1 MSNITNADRPFGSR
15 RIRRALSVGA
25 LAFGT
30 TMLSVA
36 LPVAGSSFLT
46 PGISTAQAQTP
57 MTITGRVQD
66 TTNVLGDTSEL
77 NSKISELSKNHNI
90 DLHVLTI
97 DKFESPEEAKAWTEE
112 TAKKNSYG
120 NADAILVIATE
131 SRRAYFAAGSNKAL
145 SSDQQSEV
153 YQKYIKPKLQSGD
166 YKGAALEAVNGI
178 NAQKGG
184 ISPAVAI
191 GGGALGVA
199 GVAGAGYYIMKRRRS
214 KNEPGSTPAYSTSKV
229 PEVSLEELRT
239 RAGAAL
245 VQADNS
251 MVQSKQELEFARA
264 QYGNEH
270 VKPFEEELTRAQELM
285 QASFHR
291 QKLLND
297 DVPDTVAEQR
307 AWLSEIIDN
316 SQEISDISRDQAQKL
331 SEMRNLEHE
340 APQAIARLQGR
351 IPELQQIVETAQHTY
366 ARLKDQ
372 YLPSALEPVSKSAA
386 LLDSHQ
392 RLVTQELQEAS
403 RLVDTSRSEA
413 VVHLRNAE
421 ESAAQITSLAKA
433 VSNHAS
439 ALESAQSSLSTDIL
453 SIQRDVAE
461 AKSLAESQNRAE
473 LAATAAGMEAILG
486 QVSQQAQERPN
497 DPIALTEQL
506 HQLTS
511 ELNRSMSSLRAD
523 REREQAAK
531 ESLSRTLRSA
541 EAQVRSASDFI
552 NNRRRGVGSQARTY
566 LSEAQTAL
574 NDAHR
579 LRESDPVNSLN
590 RAYEAI
596 SLASDA
602 QNSAN
607 QDVNNYWDD
616 NRYGQ
621 SYGGDSLA
629 QGMLLGAI
637 FSAMGSHSASAST
650 GHHWGG
656 GDSGGGWDFGGGGGD
671 FGGGDGGSF

>member
-1 MSNITNADRPFGSR
+1 MSNITNADRPSGNQR
-15 RIRRALSVGA
+15 MWRAFSVGA
-25 LAFGT
+25 LALGT
-30 TMLSVA
+30 TMLSAA
-36 LPVAGSSFLT
+36 LPVTGSSFFV
-46 PGISTAQAQTP
+46 PGISAAQAQTP
-57 MTITGRVQD
+57 MTITGSVQD
-66 TTNVLGDTSEL
+66 TTNALGDTTEL
-77 NSKISELSKNHNI
+77 KSKISELSKDHNI

-97 DKFESPEEAKAWTEE
+97 DKFESPEEAKTWTEE

-120 NADAILVIATE
+120 SADAILVIATE
-131 SRRAYFAAGSNKAL
+131 SRRAYFVVGSTKTL
-145 SSDQQSEV
+145 SSEQQSEV
-153 YQKYIKPKLQSGD
+153 YQKYIKPKLQDGD
-166 YKGAALEAVNGI
+166 YTGAALEAVNGI

-184 ISPAVAI
+184 INPAVAI

-199 GVAGAGYYIMKRRRS
+199 GVAGAGYYFMKRRRS
-214 KNEPGSTPAYSTSKV
+214 KNETGGTPAYSTSRV
-229 PEVSLEELRT
+229 PEMSLEELRT

-251 MVQSKQELEFARA
+251 MVQSQQELEFARA
-264 QYGNEH
+264 QYGNDH
-270 VKPFEEELTRAQELM
+270 VKPFEEELARAQELM

-316 SQEISDISRDQAQKL
+316 SQEISEISRTQAQKL
-331 SEMRNLEHE
+331 SEIRNLEHE
-340 APQAIARLQGR
+340 APQAIARLQER
-351 IPELQQIVETAQHTY
+351 LPELQRTVETAQRTY
-366 ARLKDQ
+366 AQLKDR
-372 YLPSALEPVSKSAA
+372 YLSSALDPVNKTSD
-386 LLDSHQ
+386 LLESHQ
-392 RLVTQELQEAS
+392 SLVTQELQEAS
-403 RLVDTSRSEA
+403 RIVDSSRSES

-421 ESAAQITSLAKA
+421 ESAAQITSLAEA
-433 VSNHAS
+433 VQNHAS
-439 ALESAQSSLSTDIL
+439 ALEAAQTSLTTDIL

-473 LAATAAGMEAILG
+473 LAATAAGLEAVLG

-531 ESLSRTLRSA
+531 ESLTRTLRSA
-541 EAQVRSASDFI
+541 EAQVRSASEFI

-566 LSEAQTAL
+566 LSEAQAAL

-579 LRESDPVNSLN
+579 LRDSDPVNSLN
-590 RAYEAI
+590 RANEAI
-596 SLASDA
+596 SMASDA
-602 QNSAN
+602 QNAAN
-607 QDVNNYWDD
+607 QDVNSYWDD
-616 NRYGQ
+616 NRYGRGG
-621 SYGGDSLA
+621 YGGDSLA

-650 GHHWGG
+650 GHWGG
-656 GDSGGGWDFGGGGGD
+656 GNSGGGWDFGGGGGD

>member
-214 KNEPGSTPAYSTSKV
+214 KNEPGSTPAYSASKV

-251 MVQSKQELEFARA
+251 IVQSKQELEFARA

-372 YLPSALEPVSKSAA
+372 YLPSALEPINKSAA

-392 RLVTQELQEAS
+392 SLVAQELQEAS
-403 RLVDTSRSEA
+403 RLVDT
-413 VVHLRNAE
+413 
-421 ESAAQITSLAKA
+421 

>member
-1 MSNITNADRPFGSR
+1 M
-15 RIRRALSVGA
+15 
-25 LAFGT
+25 
-30 TMLSVA
+30 
-36 LPVAGSSFLT
+36 
-46 PGISTAQAQTP
+46 
-57 MTITGRVQD
+57 
-66 TTNVLGDTSEL
+66 
-77 NSKISELSKNHNI
+77 
-90 DLHVLTI
+90 
-97 DKFESPEEAKAWTEE
+97 
-112 TAKKNSYG
+112 
-120 NADAILVIATE
+120 
-131 SRRAYFAAGSNKAL
+131 
-145 SSDQQSEV
+145 
-153 YQKYIKPKLQSGD
+153 
-166 YKGAALEAVNGI
+166 
-178 NAQKGG
+178 
-184 ISPAVAI
+184 
-191 GGGALGVA
+191 
-199 GVAGAGYYIMKRRRS
+199 
-214 KNEPGSTPAYSTSKV
+214 
-229 PEVSLEELRT
+229 
-239 RAGAAL
+239 
-245 VQADNS
+245 
-251 MVQSKQELEFARA
+251 
-264 QYGNEH
+264 
-270 VKPFEEELTRAQELM
+270 
-285 QASFHR
+285 
-291 QKLLND
+291 
-297 DVPDTVAEQR
+297 
-307 AWLSEIIDN
+307 
-316 SQEISDISRDQAQKL
+316 
-331 SEMRNLEHE
+331 
-340 APQAIARLQGR
+340 
-351 IPELQQIVETAQHTY
+351 
-366 ARLKDQ
+366 
-372 YLPSALEPVSKSAA
+372 
-386 LLDSHQ
+386 
-392 RLVTQELQEAS
+392 
-403 RLVDTSRSEA
+403 DTSRSEA

-607 QDVNNYWDD
+607 QDVNSYWDD

-650 GHHWGG
+650 SHHWGG